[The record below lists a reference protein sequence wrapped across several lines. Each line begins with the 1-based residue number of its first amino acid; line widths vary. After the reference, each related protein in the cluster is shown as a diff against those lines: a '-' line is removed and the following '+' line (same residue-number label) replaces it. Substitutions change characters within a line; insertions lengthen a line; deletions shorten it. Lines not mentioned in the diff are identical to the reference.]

1 MVDADFNFKM
11 PKIEMTE
18 QSEDGSMEDLSLNL
32 SKEVMDLRLVIL

>member
-18 QSEDGSMEDLSLNL
+18 KSEDGKYGNLLLSH
-32 SKEVMDLRLVIL
+32 SKEDMV

>member
-18 QSEDGSMEDLSLNL
+18 NQKMVSMENLLLSH
-32 SKEVMDLRLVIL
+32 SKEDMV

>member
-18 QSEDGSMEDLSLNL
+18 KIRRWQVW
-32 SKEVMDLRLVIL
+32 KICC

>member
-18 QSEDGSMEDLSLNL
+18 QSEDGKYGRFVVEPLG
-32 SKEVMDLRLVIL
+32 KRLWTYSW

>member
-18 QSEDGSMEDLSLNL
+18 QSEDG
-32 SKEVMDLRLVIL
+32 KYGRFVVIL